1 MFLVCKIFYPK
12 IWSCNFFWQIS
23 SLGSLSVPI
32 LHSFYIV
39 QITCNLK
46 VQNGKKTLQ
55 FWCGQAPLTKMS
67 AFPVTVGTDD
77 LSYLSDF
84 FLDYYYVIVIV
95 ISFYWSQ
102 CTWLLTLLMPKAEA
116 LPENSS
122 YIWVFSIFHLLF
134 SSLSY
139 IFDTL
144 NTINETANLAI
155 LYQTDHSDSARK
167 VSWIRIFERTNQQF
181 NFAESSK
188 TFLTIWKW
196 KALNALSTKQFL
208 TNHCSFAL
216 FWMIND
222 QYCSWPIIVGFL

>member
-1 MFLVCKIFYPK
+1 MI
-12 IWSCNFFWQIS
+12 SFWISIMSLSLS
-23 SLGSLSVPI
+23 SLFSDNSAPYFW
-32 LHSFYIV
+32 HSWCPRRRLFLKIV
-39 QITCNLK
+39 
-46 VQNGKKTLQ
+46 
-55 FWCGQAPLTKMS
+55 
-67 AFPVTVGTDD
+67 
-77 LSYLSDF
+77 
-84 FLDYYYVIVIV
+84 V
-95 ISFYWSQ
+95 ISGCFLFFIY
-102 CTWLLTLLMPKAEA
+102 
-116 LPENSS
+116 
-122 YIWVFSIFHLLF
+122 FF

-188 TFLTIWKW
+188 IFLTIWKW
-196 KALNALSTKQFL
+196 KALNALSTKQFP